1 MDTDKEEE
9 TKGNF
14 QLGVSIRSSRRIQKA
29 SYLCLSVFIC
39 GSISLQYSESWEPQ
53 MDTDKV
59 TETIIGC
66 AMKVSN
72 TLGVGFLEKVY
83 ENALAIELRKAG
95 LVAEQQKPILVR
107 YEGAVVGYYV
117 ADIVVN
123 GSILLE
129 LKAAKFIDQIHQA
142 QLLNYMKAT
151 ALKIG
156 LILNFGTT
164 RLGVK
169 RMVL

>member
-1 MDTDKEEE
+1 
-9 TKGNF
+9 
-14 QLGVSIRSSRRIQKA
+14 
-29 SYLCLSVFIC
+29 
-39 GSISLQYSESWEPQ
+39 

-83 ENALAIELRKAG
+83 ENALAIELPKSG

-107 YEGAVVGYYV
+107 YERAVVGDYV

-151 ALKIG
+151 TLKVG